1 MNSVE
6 IMGGLGNQLFQYAF
20 YRYLQKLGVKDV
32 TISKIFY
39 SMEFPSG
46 NEFTKREF
54 LLDKYNTRYVSTEG
68 ETTCRY
74 CCTEAD
80 YSDEIPK
87 LYDDVL
93 YEGYWQD
100 IRYYNE
106 VKAELCSELELKPQ
120 YIDES
125 MKTFVDDMAGC
136 NSVAL
141 HIRRS
146 DYLTQ
151 TNKEIFEQ
159 LTLDYYAQA
168 VSVIAELTEDEPV
181 LYIFS
186 DDNEFI
192 SRNMSGFMGC
202 RTVLMQQREPYQDMY
217 LMSAAR
223 HNIIANSTFSWWAAT
238 LNKNSGS
245 IAVAPSVWM
254 KGRSVNLYH
263 KGWVVL

>member
-6 IMGGLGNQLFQYAF
+6 IMGGLGNQLFQYTF

-32 TISKIFY
+32 TVSKLFY

-46 NEFTKREF
+46 NGFTKREF
-54 LLDKYNTRYVSTEG
+54 WLDKYNTRYVSVEG
-68 ETTCRY
+68 ENTCRY
-74 CCTEAD
+74 YCTEAD

-106 VKAELCSELELKPQ
+106 VKAELRSELELKPQ

-186 DDNEFI
+186 DDKDFI
-192 SRNMSGFMGC
+192 SNNMSGFLGY
-202 RTVLMQQREPYQDMY
+202 RTVIMELREPYQDMY
-217 LMSAAR
+217 LMSSAK
-223 HNIIANSTFSWWAAT
+223 HNILANSTFSWWAAT
-238 LNKNSGS
+238 LNKSSGN
-245 IAVAPSVWM
+245 ITVAPSAWM
-254 KGRSVNLYH
+254 KGRNVNLYH